1 MSNVL
6 ASMDVSQTAQASKNL
21 MGFRKM
27 AGMFGYTIVDPSG
40 VDAWKIYSYVS
51 YGACKEAE
59 LAPPAAKQDGCAQQ

>member
-1 MSNVL
+1 
-6 ASMDVSQTAQASKNL
+6 
-21 MGFRKM
+21 M